1 MPTMTAFDAYRVIM
15 DHKRVKRILPTIAK
29 EVVCDMFNVT
39 GEELLGEVR
48 FGGVMDARQFYC
60 KLLRDYGSHR
70 SSQFSYREIGDTFW
84 VNKGGHSKAPRNH
97 ASQYGD
103 EVIVYEVDTGK
114 VVDHVTEEEM
124 KKKVANEPSDWYK
137 FWKK

>member
-15 DHKRVKRILPTIAK
+15 DHKRVKQILPRIAK

-39 GEELLGEVR
+39 GEELLGDVR

-97 ASQYGD
+97 ASVLHNVRVLNSRMNLKQYAELSDVYKACSG
-103 EVIVYEVDTGK
+103 EVKRRIENKHIG
-114 VVDHVTEEEM
+114 
-124 KKKVANEPSDWYK
+124 
-137 FWKK
+137 

>member
-1 MPTMTAFDAYRVIM
+1 M
-15 DHKRVKRILPTIAK
+15 
-29 EVVCDMFNVT
+29 
-39 GEELLGEVR
+39 
-48 FGGVMDARQFYC
+48 
-60 KLLRDYGSHR
+60 
-70 SSQFSYREIGDTFW
+70 SQYQTL
-84 VNKGGHSKAPRNH
+84 
-97 ASQYGD
+97 QYGD